1 MIDVMK
7 RLAELDSQN
16 PNVVNENKMA
26 ELDDDLK
33 TMSAEEFKAKYKKTK
48 AEARAAMKP
57 DAVKESLAEC
67 GMSPMPGMSGM
78 SSSPANISITAGSG
92 PELSGMLK
100 DIMSLAG
107 IQRAEP
113 AAMSMTA
120 EPEIEIEPA
129 EPEDGMRS
137 MIDKMNEPDGEEEFG
152 GDEEGEEEFGD
163 EEDDEKAEEGMYD
176 NSPDIDIEGPNAFA
190 NHGNQEMGGPPG
202 AAKGRGLTTGP
213 RAHTSEDIESQLFAE
228 YAKFVTEAA
237 PSAGMSKQAKSAV
250 VKKDKA
256 GKDIGK
262 SAKTDLKKKV
272 KEGFSH
278 AADPFSPFNPLNIIR
293 TAGVLGDTQ
302 QMIGVGT
309 AIASGI
315 ASVATLIG
323 INAVGL
329 VGKVKNMFRA
339 PRHVDL
345 ADISECQTQIRQ
357 LYKKVQT
364 LKTEKGREAAT
375 EQLKTAYQV
384 LDELKAKLSSG
395 VKAGAGTLESVA
407 EGLGPNTQSHAD
419 AFKSETDTMKPNT
432 KKYVGRKGDKEV
444 HAKKDAQGN
453 VKFYHRDGIKG
464 PLNGVA
470 EDAEPGYVKYEQMK
484 DKIAGVLIKLYNQGK
499 DPETIK
505 QMGDRVAQHLGY
517 DTADSVFQDAWMSSF
532 TDASLDGS
540 LDQDSEDDYTDR
552 SMRRGEMGRESMQ
565 NEAGWDK
572 DKQDFKRREMDV
584 EMGHERNNYE
594 VVINGRGWKVFADKR
609 QADNIARVL
618 RSKGKDAT
626 VQITGANPTA

>member
-1 MIDVMK
+1 MINVMK
-7 RLAELDSQN
+7 RLAELDSEN
-16 PNVVNENKMA
+16 PNIVNEVSKELASKAYNKMANGGDDSKDRTGQAGDQSDRLKAKMKKKWGEKDTDAAIDTDSKKVNESKMA

-57 DAVKESLAEC
+57 DAVNESLAEC
-67 GMSPMPGMSGM
+67 GMMPMPGMSGM

-107 IQRAEP
+107 IQRSEP

-120 EPEIEIEPA
+120 EPEIEIEPTA
-129 EPEDGMRS
+129 PEDGMRS
-137 MIDKMNEPDGEEEFG
+137 MIDKMNEPEGEEEFD
-152 GDEEGEEEFGD
+152 GDEEGEEELGD
-163 EEDDEKAEEGMYD
+163 EEDDEETVEGMYD

-237 PSAGMSKQAKSAV
+237 PSAGISKKEKSAV
-250 VKKDKA
+250 VKKAKA

-262 SAKTDLKKKV
+262 PGKGFEKVEKAAAKSGAKDPKAVAGAAMWKGQAKKKV
-272 KEGFSH
+272 KEDRIDTEAWEHGYNDAKNAKTDSSKPSH
-278 AADPFSPFNPLNIIR
+278 ARLYMNNPALMQKYAEGSRAYDAAMKRKAYNDANPIKK
-293 TAGVLGDTQ
+293 V
-302 QMIGVGT
+302 VK
-309 AIASGI
+309 
-315 ASVATLIG
+315 
-323 INAVGL
+323 NAV
-329 VGKVKNMFRA
+329 
-339 PRHVDL
+339 
-345 ADISECQTQIRQ
+345 Q
-357 LYKKVQT
+357 
-364 LKTEKGREAAT
+364 
-375 EQLKTAYQV
+375 
-384 LDELKAKLSSG
+384 
-395 VKAGAGTLESVA
+395 
-407 EGLGPNTQSHAD
+407 
-419 AFKSETDTMKPNT
+419 
-432 KKYVGRKGDKEV
+432 
-444 HAKKDAQGN
+444 
-453 VKFYHRDGIKG
+453 
-464 PLNGVA
+464 GVA

-517 DTADSVFQDAWMSSF
+517 DSEDSIFQDAWMTSF

-540 LDQDSEDDYTDR
+540 LDQDSEDDYTDQ

-584 EMGHERNNYE
+584 ELGHERNNYE
-594 VVINGRGWKVFADKR
+594 VVINGRGWKVFADQR

-618 RSKGKDAT
+618 RSKGKDAS